1 MNNIT
6 EVKLYK
12 DDFRVALFALMECQN
27 AWRAMIDEGEIPDIP
42 GMDLA
47 RAEHILI
54 RFSEVREKIQAIVDG
69 EPLKVG
75 GEALE
80 RIMGIIKE
88 EGQ

>member
-12 DDFRVALFALMECQN
+12 DDFRVALFALMECQSV
-27 AWRAMIDEGEIPDIP
+27 WRAMIDAGEIPDLP

-69 EPLKVG
+69 EPLRVG

>member
-12 DDFRVALFALMECQN
+12 DDFRVVLFALMECQSS
-27 AWRAMIDEGEIPDIP
+27 WRAMIDEGDIPDLP

-54 RFSEVREKIQAIVDG
+54 RFSEVREKIQVIVDG

>member
-12 DDFRVALFALMECQN
+12 DDFHVVLFALMECQN

-47 RAEHILI
+47 RAQHILT